1 MGDIRVD
8 DAVKAQPDSGLG
20 MLPFFGP
27 ADRSDVEW
35 MDAVVTEYH
44 ADDDTF
50 DVKFK
55 HDNAVRQRVPRK
67 ELQLLQRRAS
77 MVYAAGRS
85 TDGYLRV
92 LAGAD
97 RRLWVGARRDR
108 GGAQDPAARACA
120 TRSQTR
126 RRASSA
132 ASKTTRQKLV

>member
-1 MGDIRVD
+1 
-8 DAVKAQPDSGLG
+8 
-20 MLPFFGP
+20 MLSFFTTT
-27 ADRSDVEW
+27 DRSDVEKR
-35 MDAVVTEYH
+35 DAVVTHIH
-44 ADDDTF
+44 ADDTF

-77 MVYAAGRS
+77 MARAAGRS

-132 ASKTTRQKLV
+132 ASKKTSQKLV